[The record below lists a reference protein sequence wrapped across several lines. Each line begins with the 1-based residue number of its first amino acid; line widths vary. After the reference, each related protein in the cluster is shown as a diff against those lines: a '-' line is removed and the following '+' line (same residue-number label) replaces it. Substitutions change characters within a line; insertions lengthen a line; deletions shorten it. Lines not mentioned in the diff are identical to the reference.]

1 MISLDIKVWLATL
14 LYLMWFS
21 QLIRRNPISEFS
33 EYLLVGLANAL
44 VTVGAFW
51 SLYGTIKSS
60 LGAGDFLI
68 IIPVIL
74 GIGVFGRLTTS
85 YAWVGRWSIALI
97 VGVSAAMATR
107 GAVESEILSQLY
119 PTFKNLF
126 VAGDPFGTV
135 NGVIIF
141 IGMITTI
148 SYFTFFIKREGPVG
162 GTVGKLAYWGRA
174 FMMLFF
180 GASVGQMYVNRA
192 NYLIGIAKHILIT
205 TLGLG
210 PA

>member
-1 MISLDIKVWLATL
+1 MVSTDITVWLATI

-21 QLIRRNPISEFS
+21 QLIRRNKISTFS

-51 SLYGTIKSS
+51 SLSGTVRSA
-60 LGAGDFLI
+60 LAAGNFLI
-68 IIPVIL
+68 IIPVVL
-74 GIGVFGRLTTS
+74 GIGLFGRLTTS
-85 YAWVGRWSIALI
+85 FAWVGRWSIALI

-107 GAVESEILSQLY
+107 GAIESEILSQIY
-119 PTFKNLF
+119 PALKNLF
-126 VAGDPFGTV
+126 VAGDAFGTI
-135 NGVIIF
+135 NGVIVF
-141 IGMITTI
+141 IGMITTVM
-148 SYFTFFIKREGPVG
+148 YFTFFIKREGAVG
-162 GTVGKLAYWGRA
+162 TTVGKLAYWGRA

-192 NYLIGIAKHILIT
+192 NYLIGIAKHILVT

-210 PA
+210 PQ